1 MYEFVGDNHLEA
13 IEGCWTGGKQ
23 IETQIQEVIADFG
36 KNLTSSN
43 MRALI
48 TLKNIVSEIPTEIA
62 TCKDISSDIASIEEW
77 ANIFTDK
84 TKLIARVTRNLA
96 MHHKAI
102 SSDIQ
107 SLKSDF
113 NNE

>member
-1 MYEFVGDNHLEA
+1 
-13 IEGCWTGGKQ
+13 
-23 IETQIQEVIADFG
+23 
-36 KNLTSSN
+36 

-62 TCKDISSDIASIEEW
+62 TCKDISGDIASIEEW

-113 NNE
+113 SNEQYFQAGKDAADLLAHALGTVTTESTMDFVHVSADCS